1 MKKIKRAWIVVGVIV
16 LILIITNPT
25 PQEFKEYMGYPNNS
39 LSIRRAY
46 NFIIF
51 SIYINKNDYDKHYL
65 AVFKNFFS
73 VGYFND

>member
-1 MKKIKRAWIVVGVIV
+1 MEKVKKVWIVVGVIV

-25 PQEFKEYMGYPNNS
+25 PKEFKEYMGYPDNS
-39 LSIRRAY
+39 LSIKRAY

-51 SIYINKNDYDKHYL
+51 SIYTDKKDFDKHYL